1 MSEFKFGRKS
11 LERLALC
18 DERLQKLCHAMIDRS
33 EFDLTITCGYRGREE
48 QEEAFAKGN
57 SKAHFGQ
64 SKHNFKPSQAVDI
77 CPYPINWD
85 KKDIRWHKMI
95 ALAYEIAKEQG
106 IKIRS
111 GKEFTFEDYPHI
123 ELVEEKK

>member
-1 MSEFKFGRKS
+1 MSEFKFGKKS
-11 LERLALC
+11 LERLAQC
-18 DERLQKLCHAMIDRS
+18 DERLQKLCKTMIDRS
-33 EFDLTITCGYRGREE
+33 DFDLTITCGYRNKED
-48 QEEAFAKGN
+48 QEKAFKDGT
-57 SKAHFGQ
+57 SHVHFPNG
-64 SKHNFKPSQAVDI
+64 KHNKWPSQAVDI

-95 ALAYEIAKEQG
+95 SSAYAIAKEMG